1 MTCGASKKS
10 HKTRRSSAP
19 NAWDG
24 VTLIE
29 LAIGMMI
36 LIVLSLGVSAL
47 VKTGVETQMSRRSDM
62 LMQTIGLDLV
72 DDLRF
77 DVRTTDSAAVSGGG
91 NTLTLSRGG
100 GTIVYQLDGNGRF
113 SRTDALTGAVKV
125 YNDPAHYSSPAFRM
139 ACPATCF
146 TPLRMNSDAT
156 PSPREIRVNEI
167 RVQQVAGT
175 QGGGTFIDRAFGL
188 GNFSVRAF
196 TFSVLGATE
205 FQ

>member
-1 MTCGASKKS
+1 MMCGALKKS
-10 HKTRRSSAP
+10 HS
-19 NAWDG
+19 G

-29 LAIGMMI
+29 LGIGMII

-47 VKTGVETQMSRRSDM
+47 VKTGVETQLSRRSDM

-77 DVRTTDSAAVSGGG
+77 DVRTTDNATVSNGG

-100 GTIVYQLDGNGRF
+100 GNIIYQLDGNGRF
-113 SRTDALTGAVKV
+113 SRTNVLTGAVKI
-125 YNDPAHYSSPAFRM
+125 YNDPAHYSSPAFQI
-139 ACPATCF
+139 ACPSTCF

-167 RVQQVAGT
+167 QVRQVVGS

-196 TFSVLGATE
+196 SFSVLGATE